1 MYNSV
6 TSRQNFS
13 KIRFIMKH
21 RLSVYSFPPIFNENL
36 DFIPFFA
43 NNNNKI
49 ISKTLKNP
57 MSQQYS
63 VTYSPHIIRKLKLKH
78 ILPIILH
85 ICHQFLTD
93 FGFHANLKFVLR

>member
-1 MYNSV
+1 MDNSV
-6 TSRQNFS
+6 TSRKKIS
-13 KIRFIMKH
+13 KIRFLIKH
-21 RLSVYSFPPIFNENL
+21 RLSVYSFSPIFNKNL

-49 ISKTLKNP
+49 ISKILRNP

-63 VTYSPHIIRKLKLKH
+63 VTHSPHIIRKLKLKH